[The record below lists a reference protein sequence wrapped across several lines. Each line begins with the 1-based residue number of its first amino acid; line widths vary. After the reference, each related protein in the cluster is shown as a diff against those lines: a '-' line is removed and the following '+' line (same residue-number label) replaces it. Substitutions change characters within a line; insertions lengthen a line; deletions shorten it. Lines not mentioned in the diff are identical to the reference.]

1 MLSILK
7 RELSAYFNSALAWIV
22 IAVFILISGFIF
34 VSLLGIYGEQSL
46 AASSSPF
53 GAQQLNPTS
62 RVMVPVFQ
70 WMGYLLLFFLPV
82 LTMRL
87 IAEESRV
94 GMLEMLFTYPL
105 SDWEIVVGKF
115 LGAMGV
121 VSVMLALSS
130 SYYLVLS
137 RLIDIE
143 WRLVASGYLGVVLL
157 SSAFVAF
164 GIWASSLTSSQMV
177 SAIITYGGLLASWL
191 VVIAGDN
198 IQTAKDIFG
207 GLSPMD
213 HLVEMARGTVSTHH
227 LVYFLAW
234 TGLFLFLTVRTLES
248 RKWSGT

>member
-53 GAQQLNPTS
+53 GAQSLNPTD

-105 SDWEIVVGKF
+105 GDWEIVLGKF
-115 LGAMGV
+115 FGALGV
-121 VSVMLALSS
+121 VGVMMALSS

-137 RLIDIE
+137 RLIKIE
-143 WRLVASGYLGVVLL
+143 WTLVASGYLGLLLL
-157 SSAFVAF
+157 SCAFVAF

-177 SAIITYGGLLASWL
+177 SAVITYGGLLASWL

-213 HLVEMARGTVSTHH
+213 HLVEMARGTISTHH

-234 TGLFLFLTVRTLES
+234 TCLFLFLTVRTLES